1 MNKLNQIGIFSLGII
16 GLLSLGTMTRLIPA
30 AKAQTNS
37 GCYMIAPSGK
47 VMDLSNICGYSP
59 VVESQSENQN
69 LDRAQN
75 LESEDEQARTD
86 SILEQERIS
95 RGAALVE
102 YNPERSAMNP
112 MIEKL
117 RLNER
122 TPGSLRRL
130 RVGGLNRYQSR
141 RLRSMVVREKSG
153 TDGYESGIGEN
164 YLVESYGTANTMY
177 DTNTGTT
184 REYLSE

>member
-16 GLLSLGTMTRLIPA
+16 GLLSLGTLTRLIPA
-30 AKAQTNS
+30 AKAQATS
-37 GCYMIAPSGK
+37 GCYMIDPTGK
-47 VMDLSNICGYSP
+47 AMDLSNICGYSP
-59 VVESQSENQN
+59 VVELQAESQN
-69 LDRAQN
+69 LDRAEN
-75 LESEDEQARTD
+75 LESQSEQARTD
-86 SILEQERIS
+86 SIIEQERIS

-102 YNPERSAMNP
+102 YNPDRSAMNP
-112 MIEKL
+112 MIEQL

-141 RLRSMVVREKSG
+141 RVRKMVVREQSG
-153 TDGYESGIGEN
+153 TDGYESGVGEN
-164 YLVESYGTANTMY
+164 YLVESYGSANTMY

-184 REYLSE
+184 GQDLSE